1 MDFRYKDEGHEY
13 LLDGVHIPSLTQM
26 LDADGLNAHLDEA
39 PAGVVQAKAEWG
51 TRLHF
56 ALQKAE
62 YGFGIEEEFKQHCVD
77 WLDLSRKMGW
87 GYPGN
92 PIWKKCELPVLAQ
105 VEGFVFGFTPDRVAP
120 GAVVEIKGT
129 YSPAVSHGIQVALQ
143 VIGMDYP
150 RSTPRFVAY
159 FDKAGIKKLVTCGP
173 TVKRD
178 NQQIDVFAEADRI
191 IFEHALA
198 WEGALA

>member
-1 MDFRYKDEGHEY
+1 MDFRYREDGHEY

-62 YGFGIEEEFKQHCVD
+62 YGFGVEEEYKQHCVD
-77 WLDLSRKMGW
+77 WLDLCRKMGW
-87 GYPGN
+87 GYPGI
-92 PIWKKCELPVLAQ
+92 PIWKKCEMPMLAQ

-120 GAVVEIKGT
+120 QAVVEIKGT

-143 VIGMDYP
+143 VIGMGYP
-150 RSTPRFVAY
+150 RTTPRYVVY
-159 FDKAGIKKLVTCGP
+159 FDKTGIKKLVTCGP

-191 IFEHALA
+191 IFEHSLS
-198 WEGALA
+198 WEGQLV